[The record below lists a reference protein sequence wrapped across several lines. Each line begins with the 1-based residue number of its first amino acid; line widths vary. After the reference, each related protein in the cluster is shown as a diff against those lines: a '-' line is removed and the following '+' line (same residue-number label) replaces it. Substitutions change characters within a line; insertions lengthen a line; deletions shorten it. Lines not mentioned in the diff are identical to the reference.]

1 MKGVGWRAA
10 VVLVAGLWAASV
22 TPVIRL
28 YLATSD
34 LLSPVDL
41 ALRVAVSVMVAAA
54 IAALWLVELRARRQR
69 RSAGRTPSPQ
79 GDGVRRIAR
88 ARRAKGNVRPVGRT
102 IGLTFVTAVYV
113 AGLLTV
119 DFDPRMGS
127 SMTAYEVD
135 IVPIATLRLAALA
148 VIAWLVW

>member
-1 MKGVGWRAA
+1 MKGVGSRAA

-28 YLATSD
+28 YLATSE

-54 IAALWLVELRARRQR
+54 IAALWLAELRARRQG
-69 RSAGRTPSPQ
+69 RSAGRT
-79 GDGVRRIAR
+79 IA
-88 ARRAKGNVRPVGRT
+88 
-102 IGLTFVTAVYV
+102 LTFVTAVYV